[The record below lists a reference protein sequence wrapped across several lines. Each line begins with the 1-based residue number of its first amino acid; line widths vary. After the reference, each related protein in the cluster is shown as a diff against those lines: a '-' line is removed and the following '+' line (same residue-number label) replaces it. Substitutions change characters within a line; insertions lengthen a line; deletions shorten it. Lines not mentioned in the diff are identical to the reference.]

1 MKCIVH
7 SGKSNE
13 EETLLNI
20 FALLKEKRIKKDI
33 KVKAN
38 KNKITYEYDVVMMSY
53 TKDHY

>member
-20 FALLKEKRIKKDI
+20 FALWKEKRIKKDI